1 MPPSLASSELIDGQD
16 IETLS
21 PVPASPEP
29 YCSLGVMQPN
39 GDERLNSSNDRRS
52 FRRVVVGP
60 LHDVKRRCIYIIGGD
75 IPVKLLG
82 VKSKGELVGSVC

>member
-39 GDERLNSSNDRRS
+39 GDERLLDPDTSIPAMIDGV
-52 FRRVVVGP
+52 FVVLWWDP
-60 LHDVKRRCIYIIGGD
+60 FMTLNGD
-75 IPVKLLG
+75 AYT
-82 VKSKGELVGSVC
+82 